1 MNECLNIVTINR
13 RQGACTVLKFG
24 KKSDSMTFDMFF
36 TKSYIKDT
44 LTFSDLIF
52 SETSVLFSNADYKF

>member
-24 KKSDSMTFDMFF
+24 KKSDGMTFNMFF
-36 TKSYIKDT
+36 TKSYIKDRAPNI
-44 LTFSDLIF
+44 DIF
-52 SETSVLFSNADYKF
+52 